1 MEKKA
6 MIGVVMA
13 IIAVILIGI
22 SLAMPW
28 YGINS
33 KTEAMGQSAEYN
45 IDFYLDH
52 VGAKNPMTGE
62 YETHSYSE
70 SNATSNIKNTFQTT
84 QILDIVG
91 LVLVLVGFIG
101 ALMLAMGKM
110 KKNIA
115 IILVLLGF
123 IFALIAPMYLMTSLP
138 PAIKADSGG
147 YAPKIGDSFF
157 GSESENLG
165 GVSATVSWGGSTG
178 WFMALIAAIL
188 MIIALIFVFLSKPEE
203 RMPSQYMYPEQYP
216 PQQEMQQY
224 PQYQQPPKYPADEE
238 VQEEV
243 QQF

>member
-6 MIGVVMA
+6 MIGAVMA

-22 SLAMPW
+22 SLVMPW
-28 YGINS
+28 YVVS
-33 KTEAMGQSAEYN
+33 AKTEGMGQSAESN
-45 IDFYLDH
+45 MDFYLDH
-52 VGAKNPMTGE
+52 AGMKNPLTGE

-70 SNATSNIKNTFQTT
+70 DNTTSNVKNTFQTT
-84 QILDIVG
+84 QMLDIVG

-147 YAPKIGDSFF
+147 YAPKMGDSFF

-165 GVSATVSWGGSTG
+165 GVSMTISWGGGMG
-178 WFMALIAAIL
+178 WFMALIAAVL
-188 MIIALIFVFLSKPEE
+188 MILALIFVFLSKPEE
-203 RMPSQYMYPEQYP
+203 PMPMMPEEAA
-216 PQQEMQQY
+216 PQEEEMQQ
-224 PQYQQPPKYPADEE
+224 
-238 VQEEV
+238 
-243 QQF
+243 F